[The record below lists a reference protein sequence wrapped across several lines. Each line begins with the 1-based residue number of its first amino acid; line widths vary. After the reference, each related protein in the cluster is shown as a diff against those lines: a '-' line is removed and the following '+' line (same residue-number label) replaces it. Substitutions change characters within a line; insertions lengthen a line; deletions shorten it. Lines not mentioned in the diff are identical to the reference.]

1 MLEYVENAGT
11 EYIETGCASIGDI
24 KRYAVPIYGC
34 RWYEGE
40 KLIKD
45 YKPCKNAE
53 GVEGMYDTIAGE
65 FLDRD
70 SFAMMML
77 EHYMRAD
84 KMSVRTVVMMDE
96 EEEK

>member
-1 MLEYVENAGT
+1 MLEYVENKGT
-11 EYIETGCASIGDI
+11 EYIETGCIPNGDI
-24 KRYAVPIYGC
+24 KPYAVPVYGC
-34 RWYEGE
+34 RWYDGE
-40 KLIKD
+40 ELIKD

-53 GVEGMYDTIAGE
+53 GVEGMYDTITGE

-84 KMSVRTVVMMDE
+84 TVRVIIDEMMDE